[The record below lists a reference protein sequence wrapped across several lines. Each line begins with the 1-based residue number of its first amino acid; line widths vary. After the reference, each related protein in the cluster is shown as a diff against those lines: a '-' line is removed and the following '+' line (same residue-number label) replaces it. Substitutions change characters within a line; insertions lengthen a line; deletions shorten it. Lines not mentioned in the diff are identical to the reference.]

1 MAFLAGPVDFDVQAQ
16 RDQPPERTAAI
27 RATLN
32 ANLAIHVLHTRRSGD
47 HPSPR
52 TPADSAHSNTQ
63 YVVPAISDGSMIIGK
78 YDCAT
83 PRSERVMRRNRLMA
97 SGKPIATGP
106 AWRRTGNGGVGSDEE
121 A

>member
-16 RDQPPERTAAI
+16 QDQPPERTAAI

-32 ANLAIHVLHTRRSGD
+32 ANLANHVLHTRRSGD

-52 TPADSAHSNTQ
+52 TPADSAHYNTQ

-78 YDCAT
+78 YDYAT
-83 PRSERVMRRNRLMA
+83 LRSERVMRRNRLMA

-106 AWRRTGNGGVGSDEE
+106 ARRTGNGGDGSDEE